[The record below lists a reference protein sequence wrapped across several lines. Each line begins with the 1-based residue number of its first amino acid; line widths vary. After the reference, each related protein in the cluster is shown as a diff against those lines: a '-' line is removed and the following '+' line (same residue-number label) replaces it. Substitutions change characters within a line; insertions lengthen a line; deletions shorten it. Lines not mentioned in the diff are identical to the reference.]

1 MTTTSSDRIG
11 HNGVVTLDHLSE
23 RLGPDELCPHGC
35 YWECEHRTSGERL
48 RLRAV
53 TDDAGRMLR
62 RCRECREFF
71 YDAVAHGREHERM
84 RQLGWLPER
93 YPAGWSNR
101 GWRWR

>member
-1 MTTTSSDRIG
+1 MTTTRSDRIG
-11 HNGVVTLDHLSE
+11 HSGIVTLDHFAE
-23 RLGPDELCPHGC
+23 CLGPDELRPRGC
-35 YWECEHRTSGERL
+35 YWECEHRARGERL

-62 RCRECREFF
+62 RRRECYECFD
-71 YDAVAHGREHERM
+71 DAVAHGREHERM

-101 GWRWR
+101 GRRWR

>member
-1 MTTTSSDRIG
+1 MRSDRIG
-11 HNGVVTLDHLSE
+11 HNGVVTLDHFAE

-35 YWECEHRTSGERL
+35 YWECEHRSSGERV

-53 TDDAGRMLR
+53 TDDAGRRPR

-84 RQLGWLPER
+84 RQLGWLPEPR
-93 YPAGWSNR
+93 WRGRSRRGWSVD
-101 GWRWR
+101 